1 MSILGLNQY
10 TQEELRETA
19 MIELAFEIMSDSK
32 EPKAFSFHD
41 LVEEI
46 QKKVGLS
53 EAEVRQRIAQFY
65 TDLNIDGRFVTL
77 GDNHWGL
84 RSWYPVDQSE
94 EDLVATVKTKKRKA
108 KRYAKDDL
116 DEYEDADDD
125 YEEYNDV
132 DSLDEEDY
140 EELDE
145 EEDYD
150 DMLEE
155 EDYDL
160 DDEELDDEDL
170 DDEEL
175 EYEELDEDEKL

>member
-116 DEYEDADDD
+116 DEFEDADDD

-140 EELDE
+140 EELDD

-160 DDEELDDEDL
+160 DDEELDDE
-170 DDEEL
+170 EL

>member
-1 MSILGLNQY
+1 VSILGLNQY

-116 DEYEDADDD
+116 DEFEDAEDD

-132 DSLDEEDY
+132 DSLEDY
-140 EELDE
+140 EELDD

-160 DDEELDDEDL
+160 DDEDLDDEDL

>member
-1 MSILGLNQY
+1 MGLNQY

-116 DEYEDADDD
+116 DEFEDAEDD

-132 DSLDEEDY
+132 DSLEDY
-140 EELDE
+140 EELDD

-160 DDEELDDEDL
+160 DDEDLDDEDL

>member
-1 MSILGLNQY
+1 VSILGLNQY

-116 DEYEDADDD
+116 DEFEDADDD

-132 DSLDEEDY
+132 DSLDDEDY
-140 EELDE
+140 EELDD

-160 DDEELDDEDL
+160 DDEELDDE
-170 DDEEL
+170 EL

>member
-1 MSILGLNQY
+1 MGLNQY

-116 DEYEDADDD
+116 DEFEDADDD

-132 DSLDEEDY
+132 DSLDDEDY
-140 EELDE
+140 EELD

-160 DDEELDDEDL
+160 DDEDLDDEDL
-170 DDEEL
+170 EDEEL

>member
-1 MSILGLNQY
+1 VSILGLNQY

-116 DEYEDADDD
+116 DEFEDADDD

-132 DSLDEEDY
+132 DSLDDEDY
-140 EELDE
+140 EELD

-160 DDEELDDEDL
+160 DDEDLDDEDL
-170 DDEEL
+170 EDEEL

>member
-116 DEYEDADDD
+116 DEFEDAEDD

-132 DSLDEEDY
+132 DSLEDY
-140 EELDE
+140 EELDD

-160 DDEELDDEDL
+160 DDEDLDDEDL